1 MHNFNTTT
9 LGAHGEGFKFITY
22 ELIVWK
28 KTVSDVIK
36 RTIQETIKT
45 ILEWI

>member
-1 MHNFNTTT
+1 
-9 LGAHGEGFKFITY
+9 
-22 ELIVWK
+22 LIVWK